1 MVESF
6 GSLFAKEFGKRNN
19 PTDMKSGIIGKV
31 VQVEP
36 VIVSIDNG
44 KVLLKENNELE
55 ISEWFRFR
63 CNIDTELVENKKRLS
78 DYVTGEVASAG
89 NVSETHS
96 YPANKGAT
104 CLMPMAID
112 YLANA
117 IKAIQS
123 ELLALKLELK
133 KGDYVSVSSLEENGK
148 YVLLDKVL

>member
-63 CNIDTELVENKKRLS
+63 CNIDKEGKLS
-78 DYVTGEVASAG
+78 SDVPSDTDNAEA
-89 NVSETHS
+89 VSETHS
-96 YPANKGAT
+96 YTGSACA
-104 CLMPMAID
+104 MPNAIS
-112 YLANA
+112 YLASA
-117 IKAIQS
+117 ILGVRD
-123 ELLALKLELK
+123 ELLALKCELN

>member
-63 CNIDTELVENKKRLS
+63 CNIDKEGKLS
-78 DYVTGEVASAG
+78 SDVPSDTDNAEAVSEKHSYTGKACVIPSAISYLASAILG
-89 NVSETHS
+89 VR
-96 YPANKGAT
+96 
-104 CLMPMAID
+104 D
-112 YLANA
+112 
-117 IKAIQS
+117 
-123 ELLALKLELK
+123 ELLALKCELK

-148 YVLLDKVL
+148 YILLDKVL

>member
-63 CNIDTELVENKKRLS
+63 CKLGKNASDTSMQSTVKNALYDTYPQSVSCNATVCNTS
-78 DYVTGEVASAG
+78 DAIGNLYVAVK
-89 NVSETHS
+89 
-96 YPANKGAT
+96 PR
-104 CLMPMAID
+104 
-112 YLANA
+112 
-117 IKAIQS
+117 IQRY
-123 ELLALKLELK
+123 EYDVLTEKYTVLELGTIKPTLPKTLFAVLK
-133 KGDYVSVSSLEENGK
+133 KTGVK
-148 YVLLDKVL
+148 I